1 MIQSNIKIL
10 QKVLTVEDE
19 VNIISYIYKYIA
31 VMYFY
36 DGLVNEKCKCV
47 MIISLKGIKSS
58 CDIGKEFRN
67 R

>member
-1 MIQSNIKIL
+1 MQSNEKLL
-10 QKVLTVEDE
+10 QKVLTAEDE

-31 VMYFY
+31 VMYFF
-36 DGLVNEKCKCV
+36 DGLVNEKCKYV
-47 MIISLKGIKSS
+47 MIVSLKGIKNS